1 MVEHA
6 LDHFVVFGRRESS
19 SVRKLSAD
27 AKHTTNVHQALG
39 KASKKAESGS
49 GHGSSWS
56 EILRV
61 RRKRWNFRMG
71 RRKKCSRPA
80 RVARYKTAS
89 VACITG
95 VVQSVAR
102 SFRPLKNKLNRTTM
116 RSKSVDHVCSDNIV
130 VVIVIFSSKSSQNRF
145 LSVCM

>member
-1 MVEHA
+1 MHLIVSWSSADESRP
-6 LDHFVVFGRRESS
+6 LSESS
-19 SVRKLSAD
+19 RRTPSIPPTCTA
-27 AKHTTNVHQALG
+27 ALG

-56 EILRV
+56 KILNV

-71 RRKKCSRPA
+71 QRKKRSRPA

-95 VVQSVAR
+95 VVRSVAR
-102 SFRPLKNKLNRTTM
+102 SLRPLKNKLNRTTM

-130 VVIVIFSSKSSQNRF
+130 VVVIVIYFSKSSHNRL